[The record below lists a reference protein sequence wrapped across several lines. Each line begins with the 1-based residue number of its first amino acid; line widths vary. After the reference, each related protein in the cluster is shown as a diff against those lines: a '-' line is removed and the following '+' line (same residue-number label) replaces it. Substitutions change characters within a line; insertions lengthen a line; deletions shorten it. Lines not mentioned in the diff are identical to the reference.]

1 MRREPTRKRIV
12 PLLTVGGLVALALGA
27 GTVIGGIASKGP
39 GNLPAP
45 DAAEL
50 RASAGIERVAA
61 KGGQPSRI
69 VYFETTGPLP
79 AIPPGPGGYIF
90 RQCPK
95 GSVAVNGYYYQQ
107 GPDGKDPDSDPDGVF
122 EGFGLDDQG
131 SSPAGYRRWAFYWD
145 NQATDPG
152 GQPMA
157 LEGVTAGIICDK
169 DG

>member
-1 MRREPTRKRIV
+1 MSHGPDRKRTLSFIAA
-12 PLLTVGGLVALALGA
+12 GGLVALALGA

-39 GNLPAP
+39 GNVPP
-45 DAAEL
+45 SGVPEL
-50 RASAGIERVAA
+50 RAGTGEIERVAS
-61 KGGQPSRI
+61 KGGSPSRI
-69 VYFETTGPLP
+69 VYYETTGPLP

-95 GSVAVNGYYYQQ
+95 GSVAINGYYYQQ
-107 GPDGKDPDSDPDGVF
+107 GPDGKDPGSEPDGVF

-145 NQATDPG
+145 NVATSGDEP
-152 GQPMA
+152 A
-157 LEGVTAGIICDK
+157 ELEGVTAGIICDK